1 MLVFCLDDSVAVIFL
16 SINKVKIYVQ
26 LNNRSKNKKNFEG
39 QVTD

>member
-1 MLVFCLDDSVAVIFL
+1 MLVFCLDGSVAVIFP

-39 QVTD
+39 QVMD